1 MKISL
6 VPLKE
11 KLGKDINYIVNQT
24 LLSVSPYHC
33 VSDKIDIQGSD
44 LFIFEKKINLNKVNN
59 IYVIGVGKAVIPMAG
74 AVIDKIGNRIKS
86 GLLISKHQINLN
98 ENGFGEK
105 IHICYGGH
113 PVPSEQSLES
123 TKILTTLLKDVT
135 GNDLIINLI
144 SGGGSALMVLLPEGI
159 TLYDIKHLTTVLLK
173 SGADIHEINTIRK
186 HVDMIKGGGLARMT
200 YPAHMETLILSDVLG
215 DQISMIASGPTS
227 IDETTYNDSW
237 EIIQKYKI
245 ENEIPMSIINH
256 LKKGMRG
263 GLQETVKSGD
273 EVMSKISNNIIG
285 SLTTAIT
292 SAERAAKKLGYN
304 TTILS
309 TKLVGEAREVG
320 KVFGS
325 ILTNMVESDK
335 LIQKPACV
343 IAGGETTVTISGNG
357 KGGRNQEL
365 ALGAV
370 GQIDNLPDCCLI
382 TLATDGEDGP
392 TDAAGAFVTGRTKS
406 RAEEKGL
413 NHEQYLAN
421 NDAYNYFR
429 ITGNLVKI
437 GPTGTNVN
445 DLLFLFAV

>member
-6 VPLKE
+6 ESLNE
-11 KLGKDINYIVNQT
+11 KLEKDINYIVKQA
-24 LLSVSPYHC
+24 LLSVSPYQC
-33 VSDKIDIQGSD
+33 VANKIDIQGSN
-44 LFIFEKKINLNKVNN
+44 LFIFEKKIDLNKIND
-59 IYVIGVGKAVIPMAG
+59 IYVIGVGKAVIPMAE
-74 AVIDKIGNRIKS
+74 AVFDKIGNSITS
-86 GLLISKHQINLN
+86 GLLISKHKIKKN
-98 ENGFGEK
+98 ENMFGDK
-105 IHICYGGH
+105 IRICYGGH
-113 PVPSEQSLES
+113 PIPSGQSLES
-123 TKILTTLLKDVT
+123 TKNLISFLKEVT
-135 GNDLIINLI
+135 KNDLIINLV
-144 SGGGSALMVLLPEGI
+144 SGGGSALMVLPPKGI
-159 TLYDIKHLTTVLLK
+159 TLHDVTNLTTALLK
-173 SGADIHEINTIRK
+173 CGADIHEINTIRK

-215 DQISMIASGPTS
+215 DEISMIASGPTS
-227 IDETTYNDSW
+227 KDETTYNDSW

-245 ENEIPMSIINH
+245 ENEIPKSIINY
-256 LKKGMRG
+256 LKKGMKG
-263 GLQETVKSGD
+263 DLQETVKSGD

-285 SLTTAIT
+285 SLITAIA
-292 SAERAAKKLGYN
+292 SAERAAKKSGYN
-304 TTILS
+304 TAILS

-325 ILTNMVESDK
+325 ILTNMVETDK
-335 LIQKPACV
+335 LIKKPACL
-343 IAGGETTVTISGNG
+343 IAGGETTVTITGNG

-382 TLATDGEDGP
+382 TIATDGEDGP
-392 TDAAGAFVTGRTKS
+392 TDAAGAFVTGRTKT

-421 NDAYNYFR
+421 NDAYNFFR

-445 DLLFLFAV
+445 DLLFLFAY

>member
-6 VPLKE
+6 VTLNE
-11 KLGKDINYIVNQT
+11 KLEKDINYIVNQA
-24 LLSVSPYHC
+24 LLSVSPYNC
-33 VSDKIDIQGSD
+33 VANKVDIQGND
-44 LFIFEKKINLNKVNN
+44 LFIFEKKIDLNKIND

-74 AVIDKIGNRIKS
+74 AVIDKIGSRIKS
-86 GLLISKHQINLN
+86 GLLISKHQIIQKA
-98 ENGFGEK
+98 NGFGDK
-105 IHICYGGH
+105 IQIIYGGH
-113 PVPSEQSLES
+113 PIPNGQSLES
-123 TKILTTLLKDVT
+123 TKELTTLLKKVT
-135 GNDLIINLI
+135 ENDLIINLI
-144 SGGGSALMVLLPEGI
+144 SGGGSALIVLPPEGI
-159 TLYDIKHLTTVLLK
+159 ALRDITHLTTVLLK
-173 SGADIHEINTIRK
+173 CGAGIHEINTIRK

-200 YPAHMETLILSDVLG
+200 YPAQMETLILSDVLG
-215 DQISMIASGPTS
+215 DQISMIASGPTA

-245 ENEIPMSIINH
+245 ENEIPKSIIYH

-263 GLQETVKSGD
+263 DLQETVKAGD
-273 EVMSKISNNIIG
+273 EVMSKISNYIVG
-285 SLTTAIT
+285 SLITAIT
-292 SAERAAKKLGYN
+292 SAERAAKKSGYN
-304 TTILS
+304 TAVLS

-335 LIQKPACV
+335 LIKKPACV
-343 IAGGETTVTISGNG
+343 IVGGETTVTISGKG

-370 GQIDNLPDCCLI
+370 GQIDNLTNCCLI
-382 TLATDGEDGP
+382 TIATDGEDGP
-392 TDAAGAFVTGRTKS
+392 TDAAGAFVTGRTKL

-421 NDAYNYFR
+421 NDAYNFFR
-429 ITGNLVKI
+429 ITDNLVKI

-445 DLLFLFAV
+445 DLLFLFAY

>member
-6 VPLKE
+6 ESLNE
-11 KLGKDINYIVNQT
+11 KLEKDINYIVKQA
-24 LLSVSPYHC
+24 LLSVSPYQC
-33 VSDKIDIQGSD
+33 VANKIDIQGSN
-44 LFIFEKKINLNKVNN
+44 LFIFEKKIDLNKIND
-59 IYVIGVGKAVIPMAG
+59 IYVIGVGKAVIPMAE
-74 AVIDKIGNRIKS
+74 AVFDKIGNRITS
-86 GLLISKHQINLN
+86 GLLIAKHKNN
-98 ENGFGEK
+98 NNVNGFGDK
-105 IHICYGGH
+105 IQICYGGH
-113 PVPSEQSLES
+113 PIPSGQSLES
-123 TKILTTLLKDVT
+123 TKKLISFLKEVT
-135 GNDLIINLI
+135 KNDLIINLV
-144 SGGGSALMVLLPEGI
+144 SGGGSALMVLPPKGI
-159 TLYDIKHLTTVLLK
+159 TLHDVTNLTTALLK
-173 SGADIHEINTIRK
+173 CGADIHEINTIRK

-215 DQISMIASGPTS
+215 DEISMIASGPTS
-227 IDETTYNDSW
+227 KDETTYNDSW

-245 ENEIPMSIINH
+245 ENEIPKSIINY
-256 LKKGMRG
+256 LKKGMKG
-263 GLQETVKSGD
+263 DLQETVKSGD

-285 SLTTAIT
+285 SLITAIA
-292 SAERAAKKLGYN
+292 SAERAAKKSGYN
-304 TTILS
+304 TAILS

-325 ILTNMVESDK
+325 ILTNMVETDK
-335 LIQKPACV
+335 LIKKPACL
-343 IAGGETTVTISGNG
+343 IAGGETTVTITGNG

-382 TLATDGEDGP
+382 TIATDGEDGP
-392 TDAAGAFVTGRTKS
+392 TDAAGAFVTGRTKT

-421 NDAYNYFR
+421 NDAYNFFR

-445 DLLFLFAV
+445 DLLFLFAY